1 MKKEKSGSEKF
12 GGSHTQRA
20 YEGIK
25 QMLFT
30 NAISPGQKI
39 SYRQLAEHLGMSMT
53 PVIQALK
60 NLEFQG
66 LVRYEPNKGYATEP
80 MSMQEVQEI
89 YDMREMIE
97 RSLLP
102 DVINN
107 LTEEGIRRLKDLLE
121 PAEAG
126 EDDQALNQRLIRD
139 REFHLVLASLSGRR
153 IPCQMLRYLF
163 DLLYLK
169 YRGSLLFIHSEDPVG
184 SQHHSIFEAV
194 VSHDPDEADK
204 ALRDHFRQIKAQ
216 ALKSLGRLMAKKK

>member
-1 MKKEKSGSEKF
+1 MKKEKGFSEKF

-102 DVINN
+102 DVINH
-107 LTEEGIRRLKDLLE
+107 LTEESIRRLKELLAWSCVE
-121 PAEAG
+121 EN
-126 EDDQALNQRLIRD
+126 EQALNQRLIRD

-184 SQHHSIFEAV
+184 SQHQKIFEAV
-194 VSHDPDEADK
+194 ISHDQEAADN
-204 ALRDHFRQIKAQ
+204 ALREHFRQIKAQ
-216 ALKSLGRLMAKKK
+216 ALKSLGRLLADKG